1 MKFTFILTVLTMI
14 VNRSKGLALPQDK
27 FRNLRAYTMCVSMSC
42 HSSAPPP
49 LPTALPHYY
58 CKRIILWL
66 SDQQSTRE
74 SGTPVKEIISKFKL
88 CSQNLLPTF
97 PITLS
102 WAVGGGV
109 CWWWE
114 SVRQKSFPWMLCFP
128 PKLVRSVGA

>member
-102 WAVGGGV
+102 WAVGGGGLLV
-109 CWWWE
+109 
-114 SVRQKSFPWMLCFP
+114 VRIGETKEFPLNAMLP
-128 PKLVRSVGA
+128 S